1 MAPED
6 SRNWGRVRRVV
17 DHLQS
22 IDPLSGSGEGNLP
35 AINLLVPSTAKD
47 FWKVNFVLQGARQ
60 ASRNPIDEVTIVVPQ
75 RDLEEA
81 HSYSWEAGVVAE
93 ENFLDPSVLSATDR
107 YSEIG
112 RRGWV
117 IQQAIKLYGS
127 LRSTAAGVLVIDS
140 DTILL
145 GRRTWLTK
153 RGTQI
158 LSFSH
163 EYHSPYE
170 THAAKVWGAR
180 KRHYDL
186 SYVTHHMLMQPELV
200 RQMFP
205 RIESLVNWLD
215 LGELSEH
222 SAVADYHSYGRW
234 VADNVPHRYR
244 IARWK
249 NESVLIGEGEY
260 SSPEILLSAL
270 RELHPSL
277 LSVSSHSYLE
287 NDPR

>member
-153 RGTQI
+153 RGTKI

-163 EYHSPYE
+163 EYHAPYE

-222 SAVADYHSYGRW
+222 SAVCEYHSYGRW